1 MVEDMNITL
10 LIIIGVAVV
19 TLVALYVV
27 VRLAI
32 THALRTVFEKSGQ
45 LRP

>member
-1 MVEDMNITL
+1 MLMVEDMNITL

-27 VRLAI
+27 VRLAVA
-32 THALRTVFEKSGQ
+32 HAIKDARRAS
-45 LRP
+45 